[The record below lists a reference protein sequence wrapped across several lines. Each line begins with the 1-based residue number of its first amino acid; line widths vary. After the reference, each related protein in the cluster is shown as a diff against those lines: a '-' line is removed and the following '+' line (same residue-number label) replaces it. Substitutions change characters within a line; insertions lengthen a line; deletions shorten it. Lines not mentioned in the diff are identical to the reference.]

1 MIWKE
6 NREKCSGS
14 TIIIIC
20 NLGQVTTLSTLG
32 LSSPFCQMRE
42 LDMKVSK
49 VSFSSQVFK
58 YFWGRYGPR
67 LGRQRERCIQ
77 IKALQGFRERSR
89 KDERQGFEEK
99 GARREL
105 RLRGYK
111 VGMER
116 VCLTGWAGLSVAAGS
131 SSSSIR
137 HPASGP
143 LEDGPLRTGVAM
155 SSGSKAPGVLGRGK
169 GSSSSPSSSRRLPEL
184 SLQPPRSGEPSL
196 GPGPCIPA
204 SSSAS

>member
-1 MIWKE
+1 MVQDWVG
-6 NREKCSGS
+6 REKAGS
-14 TIIIIC
+14 KSKP
-20 NLGQVTTLSTLG
+20 LRDLERDLER
-32 LSSPFCQMRE
+32 MR
-42 LDMKVSK
+42 
-49 VSFSSQVFK
+49 
-58 YFWGRYGPR
+58 G
-67 LGRQRERCIQ
+67 
-77 IKALQGFRERSR
+77 KALRRR
-89 KDERQGFEEK
+89 

-111 VGMER
+111 VGMEG